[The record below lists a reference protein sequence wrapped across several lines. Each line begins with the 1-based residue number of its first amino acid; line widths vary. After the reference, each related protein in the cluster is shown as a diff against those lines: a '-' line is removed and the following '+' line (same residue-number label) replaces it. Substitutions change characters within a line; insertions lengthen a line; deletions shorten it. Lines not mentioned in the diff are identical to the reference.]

1 MTTARRRQPPVA
13 LDFDDPRTYLRS
25 EPWPSE
31 TFSMLD
37 DADLER
43 LCIDAGEELLRRY
56 NVRLD
61 AFAQTIKELGLNPQ

>member
-1 MTTARRRQPPVA
+1 MA
-13 LDFDDPRTYLRS
+13 LDFDDPRTYLQN

-37 DADLER
+37 DDDSDLER

-56 NVRLD
+56 SVRLD
-61 AFAQTIKELGLNPQ
+61 AFAQTIKELGL

>member
-1 MTTARRRQPPVA
+1 VAVA
-13 LDFDDPRTYLRS
+13 LDT
-25 EPWPSE
+25 E
-31 TFSMLD
+31 TFSMLRILRHVH
-37 DADLER
+37 DLER